1 MCSSSATSVSS
12 SLLVRRCPHHRWVS
26 DGLVGP
32 SSLPRHCVLGPSRVL
47 QATDGFVLSGRSSAA
62 LHNGCAIPCCQHL
75 FALVVWVVIA
85 VGGGL
90 MWVCFCCA
98 SASRYCDA
106 VLFLSPSPPFEQL
119 VLVLVR
125 IFFMCP
131 RVCVCVCV
139 CVCVPVTELNLRSCD
154 GTVLKQGSFK
164 QGVLALLAIL
174 LHSELYV
181 SPSNRFFVE

>member
-1 MCSSSATSVSS
+1 MVAVTAAAAVGAIHRHLSRTTIQCALPVPLLFSS
-12 SLLVRRCPHHRWVS
+12 SLLVRRSPYHRWVS

-98 SASRYCDA
+98 SASRCCDA

-125 IFFMCP
+125 FFFMCVL
-131 RVCVCVCV
+131 VCVCVCGCV
-139 CVCVPVTELNLRSCD
+139 VVWLCVCACVCVSLCVCAC
-154 GTVLKQGSFK
+154 V
-164 QGVLALLAIL
+164 
-174 LHSELYV
+174 
-181 SPSNRFFVE
+181 